1 MELVKMTIWIMQ
13 KKNALPAIEV
23 AALAA
28 VLPTIRISLKVTNWN
43 VHMVILLAPHGYDR
57 SDKLIITLD
66 SSPSNTIYL
75 GDVVA
80 LRFHLQHANLA
91 HLGGLEQQLV
101 AGLDAGVRR
110 VLVIL
115 DRGILGTPGVLLAGT
130 RELVGPQ
137 RLLLPHIWSLLGTWC
152 KYCKY

>member
-1 MELVKMTIWIMQ
+1 MDYA

-75 GDVVA
+75 ANVVA

-110 VLVIL
+110 VLLIL
-115 DRGILGTPGVLLAGT
+115 VRETLRAPGVLLAGAGDRRT
-130 RELVGPQ
+130 TDTPPRGL
-137 RLLLPHIWSLLGTWC
+137 C
-152 KYCKY
+152 